1 MHLQASYTYLDL
13 SFYFDDVALE
23 SVGRFSGNWPRRST
37 RAPSVLKMQNQCGG
51 RPLFQEEQK
60 PRQYEWGKTQDAVGA
75 AVLAEKNLKQTL
87 ENLPALGCAPA
98 YPRLCD
104 FRESR
109 FRESRFREKQ
119 VKLIKKMGDHVT
131 NLRRPAGPQAGLD
144 EYLFER
150 LTFQNHQ
157 EPPEPSRL

>member
-1 MHLQASYTYLDL
+1 MHLQASYTYLAL
-13 SFYFDDVALE
+13 SFYFDHVALE

-60 PRQYEWGKTQDAVGA
+60 PPQYEWGKTQDAVGA
-75 AVLAEKNLKQTL
+75 AVLAQKNLKKTL
-87 ENLPALGCAPA
+87 EDPPALGCAPA
-98 YPRLCD
+98 YPRVCD
-104 FRESR
+104 

-119 VKLIKKMGDHVT
+119 VKLIKKMGDHMT
-131 NLRRPAGPQAGLD
+131 NLRRPAGPQAGLG
-144 EYLFER
+144 EYPFEK